1 MLPDAFILKV
11 RFSLIWKKMFLWIAL
26 ILLVAGTLPLAFSL
40 HHVSALSAISTS
52 FGDFNQDNS
61 PRLASTAT
69 SLSTNVGG
77 YIITNSNWTLEDS
90 PYSVVADV
98 VVAPSA
104 ILTIEPGV
112 IVKFSYGIGL
122 IVDGGLIACGNST
135 HKITFTSDVVS
146 PETGDW
152 KSILIRSSGGFCNIT
167 NAIIE
172 YATTGLDFDSM
183 NYYRQSVLGQ
193 SKLALN
199 IVGVDIMGF
208 NVALYEITVENNTDS
223 GIHVDN
229 GDLAIFNSLIS
240 KNNIGIRGNYGS
252 IDTIDNC
259 TISNNTN
266 EGIST
271 DGTPISN
278 LLNSKITDNGGRGLS
293 INRFLYNCRNTVI
306 SNNSGDGLYVSYQF
320 ANIYN
325 STISFNMGDGVHSE
339 GLSSEYKVTITESTI
354 SGNTGN
360 GVSGETVNIAHSSVI
375 NNGKIGIL
383 STGIYSNGDI
393 HYCSLYN
400 NGLYDVKNTGT
411 HLNADFNWWGTSN
424 ESQIAI
430 RVYDYFD
437 NSSVTGI
444 VNCRPFLNSSSVTL
458 TILTS
463 GVPSGVSVQVQKDNT
478 EMGTVN
484 DETPLNVTF
493 YSGVTQPEMGWVSLS
508 IDNLKISS
516 DNSTTC
522 TFINWTSSEGNS
534 TSNSITLLVAGNTL
548 ITAFYDT
555 KVVPEFPSTIVLLL
569 IMILASTISA
579 IMGRKH

>member
-1 MLPDAFILKV
+1 MLPDAFTLKV

-26 ILLVAGTLPLAFSL
+26 ILLVAGALLLAFSL
-40 HHVSALSAISTS
+40 HRVNAFSAINTS

-77 YIITNSNWTLEDS
+77 YIITNSNWTLAGS

-98 VVAPSA
+98 IVKPDC

-112 IVKFSYGIGL
+112 LVKFSYGLSL
-122 IVDGGLIACGNST
+122 IVDGGLVACGNST
-135 HKITFTSDVVS
+135 HKITFTSDVAS
-146 PETGDW
+146 PEPGDW
-152 KSILIRSSGGFCNIT
+152 KSILIRSSGFCNIT

-172 YATTGLDFDSM
+172 HATTGLDFDS
-183 NYYRQSVLGQ
+183 RKQSILGQ
-193 SKLALN
+193 SKIASN
-199 IVGVDIMGF
+199 VVGVDIGGIYI
-208 NVALYEITVENNTDS
+208 ALYEITAENNTDS
-223 GIHVDN
+223 GIHVNN
-229 GDLAIFNSLIS
+229 GNLAIFNSLIS
-240 KNNIGIRGNYGS
+240 KNNVGIRGDYGS

-325 STISFNMGDGVHSE
+325 STISFNIGDGVHSE
-339 GLSSEYKVTITESTI
+339 GLSSEYKVTIAESTI

-360 GVSGETVNIAHSSVI
+360 GVSGEAVNIAHSSVI

-393 HYCSLYN
+393 HYCSLYS
-400 NGLYDVKNTGT
+400 NGLYDVKNIGT

-463 GVPSGVSVQVQKDNT
+463 GIPSGVSVQVQKDNA

-548 ITAFYDT
+548 ITAVYDT
-555 KVVPEFPSTIVLLL
+555 KVVPEFPSTIMLLV
-569 IMILASTISA
+569 IMILASTISV